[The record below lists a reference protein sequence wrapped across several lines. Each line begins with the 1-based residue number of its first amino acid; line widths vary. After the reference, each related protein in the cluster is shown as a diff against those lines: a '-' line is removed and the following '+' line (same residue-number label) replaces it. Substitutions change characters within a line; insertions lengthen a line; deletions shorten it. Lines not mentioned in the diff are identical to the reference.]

1 MCSLAFS
8 AFVRVFLMVA
18 HLITLA
24 FPTNQVVDLESA
36 ALRPRVEKERSPEAV
51 VVVSIDV
58 AVTNDLGKP
67 DLLRLLPGMRPH
79 EPAARSDETS
89 FVEEVLPF

>member
-1 MCSLAFS
+1 
-8 AFVRVFLMVA
+8 MVA

-67 DLLRLLPGMRPH
+67 DLLRLLPGMRP
-79 EPAARSDETS
+79 AARSDETS